1 MLGDCDVAA
10 ARPSKAKA
18 RFKIVSGRTHLIP
31 KRVRLLFRGVVLFRL
46 CLLRMG
52 LAFGKGC
59 HDAQGSAPF
68 GTHWSKVKKDIAR
81 TIIGP

>member
-31 KRVRLLFRGVVLFRL
+31 KRSVFYSRRVVLSALAVEDGPCFR
-46 CLLRMG
+46 
-52 LAFGKGC
+52 
-59 HDAQGSAPF
+59 
-68 GTHWSKVKKDIAR
+68 
-81 TIIGP
+81 